1 MEVDLGQLR
10 AVIEADPLTATEIA
24 KELSRDHAIAG
35 IWSIEEVGSQ
45 ELMLIFFKLSLSNKF

>member
-1 MEVDLGQLR
+1 LEVDLGQLR

-24 KELSRDHAIAG
+24 KELSRDHAMAG

-45 ELMLIFFKLSLSNKF
+45 ELMLIFFKLSL